1 MGTVGLIRDGE
12 TVQGVLD
19 KGQADVVFVGR
30 QFLKKPW
37 YGVGFRGGIRDRGA
51 PRPSDR
57 LGIQGLAREML
68 GRKGGP
74 FK

>member
-37 YGVGFRGGIRDRGA
+37 YGVGFRG
-51 PRPSDR
+51 
-57 LGIQGLAREML
+57 
-68 GRKGGP
+68 
-74 FK
+74 